1 MILFDIMPMDVC
13 HILLGRPWQYN
24 KKAIHDGRR
33 NLYTFEKDGEKHTLF
48 PLKEESVAREINPK
62 VLLIS
67 GKEFL
72 QEIKNVEVNFVVVG
86 KLKVILNNTNSDELP
101 K

>member
-1 MILFDIMPMDVC
+1 
-13 HILLGRPWQYN
+13 
-24 KKAIHDGRR
+24 
-33 NLYTFEKDGEKHTLF
+33 
-48 PLKEESVAREINPK
+48 LKEESVAREINPK

-86 KLKVILNNTNSDELP
+86 KLNLILNNTNSDELP